1 MKNKLLKAVATMVA
15 AVALT
20 SSLTACGVNNPSQNS
35 GKTTVFVWNYDGGV
49 GHEWLNAVASR
60 FEAANAETEF
70 EAGKTGVK
78 IEVLNDKDSDWG
90 SVLSSSPYSVFF
102 LEGVQYNSY
111 QSQNKFLDI
120 TDIVTEEIKGE
131 GRSIES
137 KLNANTKAS
146 LGASGKYYVLPH
158 YQSLNG
164 VSYNKTFFDEKNL
177 YFAKNESDYKNSNPS
192 SPFYG
197 FIKNADCEKTCGPD
211 GVPGNYDDGLPSSI
225 EEFNRLLN
233 AIIELTAKPFVWFG
247 GGASYQ
253 TSFVNALWASLE
265 GYDGAMA
272 NFILDSN
279 GKETEI
285 ITGFGADGKPS
296 ETEKVVIDE
305 TNYYKVYSQV
315 SRYYALETAQKIFTD
330 GRYYHKNSLTDT
342 NSHTDIQG
350 LFLESMYTDTPIA
363 MIFEG
368 SYWQNEA
375 KDSGE
380 WDRVMRAHPE
390 AKDLEI
396 RFMPLPVQVSGS
408 VKEGEGRAPTV
419 VDALNSYAFINANVK
434 MKHGEGV
441 EKAAKAFLK
450 FCYTEESL
458 KEFTLKSSVTKNLDY
473 DMGEDVNKLSYYAQS
488 AYKIYKEGSVVTAI
502 SPKAVAIKNPS
513 VFTLH
518 PGGEFWKTTAAPGY
532 NNPYTGFRN
541 GASAKDYF
549 LGLAKTKSWADS
561 LK

>member
-1 MKNKLLKAVATMVA
+1 MKNKLFRVISAICA
-15 AVALT
+15 AVT
-20 SSLTACGVNNPSQNS
+20 LTASFAACVSNSQN
-35 GKTTVFVWNYDGGV
+35 GDKTTVYVWNYDGGV
-49 GHEWLNAVASR
+49 GHAWLDAVAAR
-60 FEAANAETEF
+60 FEAANAETEY
-70 EAGKTGVK
+70 ETGKKGVK
-78 IEVLNDKDSDWG
+78 IEIYNDKDSDWG
-90 SVLSSSPYSVFF
+90 SVLPSSPYSVFF

-120 TDIVTEEIKGE
+120 TDIVTEEIAGE
-131 GRSIES
+131 GRSIED
-137 KLNANTKAS
+137 KLNENTKAS
-146 LGASGKYYVLPH
+146 LGAGGKYYVLPH

-164 VSYNKTFFDEKNL
+164 VSYNKTFFDDKNL
-177 YFAKNESDYKNSNPS
+177 YFAKNESDYKSSNPS

-211 GVPGNYDDGLPSSI
+211 GVPGNEDDGLPSSL

-233 AIIELTAKPFVWFG
+233 AIIELTAKPFVWYG

-265 GYDGAMA
+265 GYEGAMA
-272 NFILDSN
+272 NFILDSD

-285 ITGFGADGKPS
+285 ITEFGADGKPS
-296 ETEKVVIDE
+296 KTEKVVITED
-305 TNYYKVYSQV
+305 NYYMVYSQA

-350 LFLESMYTDTPIA
+350 LFLESIYEDTPIA

-380 WDRVMRAHPE
+380 WDRVLRAHPE

-419 VDALNSYAFINANVK
+419 VDALNSYAFINANVRS
-434 MKHGEGV
+434 KHGEGV
-441 EKAAKAFLK
+441 EKAAKDFLK

-458 KEFTLKSSVTKNLDY
+458 KEFTLKSSVTKNVDY
-473 DMGEDVNKLSYYAQS
+473 DLGADEGNLSYFAKS
-488 AYKIYKEGSVVTAI
+488 AYKIYKEGKVVTAI
-502 SPKAVAIKNPS
+502 SPKTAAIKNPS

-532 NNPYTGFRN
+532 NNPWTGFRN
-541 GASAKDYF
+541 SVSAKDYF
-549 LGLAKTKSWADS
+549 LGMAKSKSWADS